1 MGAVVVSLVAI
12 LILLQFSISIL
23 YPSLQ
28 SVSKLALTSL
38 ALLCA
43 FGIILSNLGKYE
55 LPDFTYDIDSDDEYR
70 EVLSDA
76 TAKGIALEIANKYGV
91 DEDKIFVTITEL
103 DVSKM
108 RAEHIYVRINDVR
121 ADYRAIREFITKNF
135 LVEGGSAEVA
145 LTE

>member
-108 RAEHIYVRINDVR
+108 RAEHIYVRINSL
-121 ADYRAIREFITKNF
+121 I
-135 LVEGGSAEVA
+135 A
-145 LTE
+145 L